1 MTTKEELTKDWPVW
15 LTYALQGLTYWTG
28 HRRCLY
34 RNYPLAEAA
43 FVAEL
48 CNLIHANLPDRYRL
62 HCEVQYS
69 DLIHRD
75 VRPSILTER
84 ARADLVIYERVK
96 AKNGERH
103 LHPKF
108 IIEVKRASAPK
119 AQIDADLKRLIAVR
133 EACPDV
139 KTYLVVVAEAHR
151 PSRFV
156 SDTGASITK
165 HQRLEGASGYFKVR
179 RTLKAA
185 HAYTRI
191 ERSHY
196 ACLVEAFADVG

>member
-1 MTTKEELTKDWPVW
+1 MKTPTDWPAW
-15 LTYALQGLTYWTG
+15 LIPALQGLTFWTG

-48 CNLIHANLPDRYRL
+48 CNLIHANLPDRYSLR
-62 HCEVQYS
+62 CEEQYS

-75 VRPSILTER
+75 IRPSILTER
-84 ARADLVIYERVK
+84 ARADLVIYGKGK
-96 AKNGERH
+96 AKNGVRS

-133 EACPDV
+133 KALPDV

-151 PSRFV
+151 PARFV
-156 SDTGASITK
+156 SDAGVSITK
-165 HQRLEGASGYFKVR
+165 RQRLDGAAGYFRVR

-185 HAYTRI
+185 HAYTKI
-191 ERSHY
+191 ERSQY
-196 ACLVEAFADVG
+196 ACLVEAFADD

>member
-1 MTTKEELTKDWPVW
+1 MKTPTDWPAW
-15 LTYALQGLTYWTG
+15 LIPALQGLTFWTG

-48 CNLIHANLPDRYRL
+48 CNLIHANLPDRYSL
-62 HCEVQYS
+62 HCEEQYS

-75 VRPSILTER
+75 IRPSILTER
-84 ARADLVIYERVK
+84 ARADLVIYEKVK
-96 AKNGERH
+96 AKNGVRS

-133 EACPDV
+133 KALPDV

-151 PSRFV
+151 PPRFV
-156 SDTGASITK
+156 SDAGASITK
-165 HQRLEGASGYFKVR
+165 RQRLDGAPGYFTVR

-185 HAYTRI
+185 HAYTKI
-191 ERSHY
+191 ERSQY
-196 ACLVEAFADVG
+196 ACLVEAFADD

>member
-1 MTTKEELTKDWPVW
+1 MKKPTDWPAW
-15 LTYALQGLTYWTG
+15 LIPALQGLTFWTG

-48 CNLIHANLPDRYRL
+48 CNLIHANLPDRYSL
-62 HCEVQYS
+62 HCEEQYS

-75 VRPSILTER
+75 IRPSILTER
-84 ARADLVIYERVK
+84 ARADLVVYEKGK
-96 AKNGERH
+96 AKNGVRS

-133 EACPDV
+133 KALPDV

-151 PSRFV
+151 PPRFV
-156 SDTGASITK
+156 SDAGASITK
-165 HQRLEGASGYFKVR
+165 RQRLEGAPGYFTVR

-185 HAYTRI
+185 HAYTKI
-191 ERSHY
+191 ERSQY
-196 ACLVEAFADVG
+196 ACLVEAFADD

>member
-1 MTTKEELTKDWPVW
+1 MTPTPDWPPW
-15 LTYALQGLTYWTG
+15 LVRALQGLTYWTG

-48 CNLIHANLPDRYRL
+48 CNLIHANLPDRYVLR
-62 HCEVQYS
+62 CEVQYS
-69 DLIHRD
+69 DFIHQD
-75 VRPSILTER
+75 VRPSILAER
-84 ARADLVIYERVK
+84 ARADLVIYEKVK
-96 AKNGERH
+96 AGNGDRE
-103 LHPKF
+103 LHTRF

-119 AQIDADLKRLIAVR
+119 AQIDADLTRLIAVR
-133 EACPDV
+133 NVCPDV

-151 PSRFV
+151 PARFV
-156 SDTGASITK
+156 SDAGASITK
-165 HQRLEGASGYFKVR
+165 RQRLDGASGYFKVR

-191 ERSHY
+191 ERSQY
-196 ACLVEAFADVG
+196 ACLIEAYADA